1 MDLPNPEVTP
11 ATLAERVV
19 TAPRL
24 SAPETARQGLDGWLA
39 EIAQT
44 PAAAALKQ
52 VLAERPN
59 VRALLE
65 GIADGSSYLWELACA
80 DPDRLVALL
89 DTDPESR
96 LKAVIAGVTTAV
108 AVSDDEVMRQLRR
121 MKAEGALLIALAD
134 IGGVWPITRVIA
146 ALTELADAA
155 VAAAVRHLLTDA
167 AARGRYHLADP
178 ARPEVGSGYILL
190 AMGKMGSGELNY
202 SSDIDLIVFY
212 DAAAATLAPGV
223 EPSPF
228 YVRLTQRLIKLL
240 QERTADGYVFRTDLR
255 LRPDPGST
263 QIAVSTAAALD
274 YYESVGQNWER
285 AAMIKARP
293 CGGDTAAGEALLR
306 SLSPFIWRKYLDF
319 AAVADIHAMKRQIHA
334 YRGHDQIAVEGHNIK
349 LGRGGIREIEFFVQT
364 QQLVAGGRHPEL
376 RGRRTLDMLETLAE
390 GEWIDPVAR
399 QDLAAAYC
407 FLRSVEHRLQMVADE
422 QTHQLPGD
430 REGLERF
437 AHFLGYDGRDAFADA
452 LLPHL
457 RKVQQHYA
465 TLFESAP
472 AQEAEQRG
480 LNFPPEADD
489 RDTLEK
495 LASMGFKQPLEVS
508 TLVRSWLAGSHRSLK
523 GSAGRQQLAELVP
536 ILIPH
541 FARSSNPNAA
551 VLAFDRFLGALQA
564 AGRLLSLLRQN
575 PDLISL
581 FALVLGTAPRL
592 ADGLAQFPEVMDAV
606 IDPSFFGALPE
617 EAELALGLNRSLQ
630 QAGSY
635 EDFLDRIRIFAQEHM
650 FLVGTRILSGTV
662 SAEQAGE
669 AFARLADTLIRS
681 LHGAIDEEFVK
692 RHGRVRGQET
702 AILALGKLGGRE
714 MTATSDLDLIVI
726 YDFDANHPESDGPR
740 GLYGAQYFTR
750 LTQRLINALTAQTN
764 YGVLYQVDMRLRP
777 SGRAGPL
784 ATQLDGFASYQETEA
799 WTWEHLALT
808 RARVVSASPAFAAR
822 IESVIHAVLMRPR
835 DARAV
840 AGDVVEMRRAI
851 AQEKGDDKRW
861 DLKYAAGGLIDI
873 EFIAQ
878 YLQLVHAAAAPEIL
892 DTSTAR
898 VFDKAWRLGLLST
911 EDAEVLRPA
920 VRLYHDLT
928 QVLRL
933 CLPGLFD
940 PKAAAPG
947 LVGLLARAADV
958 PDFATLDAT
967 VTETEAKVRKS
978 FERILGEAP

>member
-108 AVSDDEVMRQLRR
+108 PVSDDEVMRQLRR

-167 AARGRYHLADP
+167 AARGRYHPADP

-293 CGGDTAAGEALLR
+293 CGGDTAAGEALLH

-437 AHFLGYDGRDAFADA
+437 AHFLGYEGVTRSRMRCCRICARCSSTTRPCSKAR
-452 LLPHL
+452 P
-457 RKVQQHYA
+457 RKKP
-465 TLFESAP
+465 S
-472 AQEAEQRG
+472 
-480 LNFPPEADD
+480 
-489 RDTLEK
+489 
-495 LASMGFKQPLEVS
+495 
-508 TLVRSWLAGSHRSLK
+508 
-523 GSAGRQQLAELVP
+523 SAG
-536 ILIPH
+536 
-541 FARSSNPNAA
+541 
-551 VLAFDRFLGALQA
+551 
-564 AGRLLSLLRQN
+564 
-575 PDLISL
+575 
-581 FALVLGTAPRL
+581 
-592 ADGLAQFPEVMDAV
+592 
-606 IDPSFFGALPE
+606 
-617 EAELALGLNRSLQ
+617 
-630 QAGSY
+630 
-635 EDFLDRIRIFAQEHM
+635 
-650 FLVGTRILSGTV
+650 
-662 SAEQAGE
+662 
-669 AFARLADTLIRS
+669 
-681 LHGAIDEEFVK
+681 
-692 RHGRVRGQET
+692 
-702 AILALGKLGGRE
+702 
-714 MTATSDLDLIVI
+714 
-726 YDFDANHPESDGPR
+726 
-740 GLYGAQYFTR
+740 
-750 LTQRLINALTAQTN
+750 
-764 YGVLYQVDMRLRP
+764 
-777 SGRAGPL
+777 
-784 ATQLDGFASYQETEA
+784 
-799 WTWEHLALT
+799 
-808 RARVVSASPAFAAR
+808 
-822 IESVIHAVLMRPR
+822 
-835 DARAV
+835 
-840 AGDVVEMRRAI
+840 
-851 AQEKGDDKRW
+851 
-861 DLKYAAGGLIDI
+861 
-873 EFIAQ
+873 
-878 YLQLVHAAAAPEIL
+878 
-892 DTSTAR
+892 
-898 VFDKAWRLGLLST
+898 
-911 EDAEVLRPA
+911 
-920 VRLYHDLT
+920 
-928 QVLRL
+928 
-933 CLPGLFD
+933 
-940 PKAAAPG
+940 
-947 LVGLLARAADV
+947 
-958 PDFATLDAT
+958 
-967 VTETEAKVRKS
+967 
-978 FERILGEAP
+978 